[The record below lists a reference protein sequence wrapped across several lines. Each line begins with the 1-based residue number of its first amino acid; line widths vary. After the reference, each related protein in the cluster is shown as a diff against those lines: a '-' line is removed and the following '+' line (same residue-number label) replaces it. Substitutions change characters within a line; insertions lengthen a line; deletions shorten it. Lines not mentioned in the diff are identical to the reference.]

1 MFGFIKFAQP
11 DGAKVSLGKLL
22 YAPIR
27 ALSIAPVNT
36 SLLYA
41 VLFNAFMFAI
51 AWAMWRKRW
60 FVKV

>member
-1 MFGFIKFAQP
+1 MLGFIKFTQP
-11 DGAKVSLGKLL
+11 DGSKLALGRIL

-27 ALSIAPVNT
+27 DVPIAPVNT

-41 VLFNAFMFAI
+41 VLFNGLMFGI
-51 AWAMWRKRW
+51 AWLMWRKKW